1 MSVLIYTVG
10 CDVCVSAMYV
20 SARWRCVCTTKCQ
33 VCESNCCPAA
43 EPCNHHTEPAQ
54 LCRPV
59 WASAQAVFMY
69 EARLILLW
77 GESPLNRFPEIWP
90 LLLPSPST
98 LPNCGFGSC
107 LSEAGVECPQSSCH
121 PLSHCSVLQSIKA
134 LDKSQECT
142 IPKASPRS
150 EMKSPLSNPV
160 LAIIKEIPRSRLQR
174 QGQLLAYLHA
184 FYGSISTYT
193 TQTTEET

>member
-1 MSVLIYTVG
+1 MSVCLQCV
-10 CDVCVSAMYV
+10 CLLADDVCAQPNVRF
-20 SARWRCVCTTKCQ
+20 ARVI
-33 VCESNCCPAA
+33 AA
-43 EPCNHHTEPAQ
+43 LLPSPVIITLNPAQ

-184 FYGSISTYT
+184 FYGSTSTYT